1 MYLDIED
8 IDTITVDFT
17 AHCNAMCGNCSRNLG
32 GVEVNPRMPLEHMSP
47 ATFKN
52 LFSENVLR
60 NINQIVFNGSYGDPL
75 VSPHLFECLDY
86 LKDYEK
92 PIIHIHTNGGMRQ
105 PKYFD
110 ELARKL
116 KDFPFPTHVVF
127 SIDGLEDTNHLYRRN
142 VKWNKVMENA
152 QAFLDAGGLGRW
164 RMLVFEHNAHQLEQ
178 AEELSNKMGF
188 AKFDINGGHTFTAMN
203 SMVNKAIEKFK
214 ANKREQARTIK
225 YDTSKLDNLKRLK
238 DLKQKHG
245 SLADGFKKSCIT
257 CKWQKKRKI
266 QVSHVGEVFPCC
278 YMLSDRYPREVQ
290 SPYAQEV
297 SKVDWLN
304 VNDMPLEVI
313 LDSPFFAQDLPE
325 SWASENR
332 FKICEVTCGEV

>member
-1 MYLDIED
+1 
-8 IDTITVDFT
+8 
-17 AHCNAMCGNCSRNLG
+17 
-32 GVEVNPRMPLEHMSP
+32 
-47 ATFKN
+47 
-52 LFSENVLR
+52 
-60 NINQIVFNGSYGDPL
+60 
-75 VSPHLFECLDY
+75 
-86 LKDYEK
+86 
-92 PIIHIHTNGGMRQ
+92 
-105 PKYFD
+105 
-110 ELARKL
+110 
-116 KDFPFPTHVVF
+116 
-127 SIDGLEDTNHLYRRN
+127 
-142 VKWNKVMENA
+142 
-152 QAFLDAGGLGRW
+152 
-164 RMLVFEHNAHQLEQ
+164 
-178 AEELSNKMGF
+178 MGF

-214 ANKREQARTIK
+214 ANKKEQARTIK

-245 SLADGFKKSCIT
+245 SLDDGFKKSCIT

-278 YMLSDRYPREVQ
+278 YMLSDRYPREVD

-313 LDSPFFAQDLPE
+313 LDSPFFAHELPD
-325 SWASENR
+325 SWSSEDR